1 MNEPDTP
8 SGERRLSKLSWREWT
23 VVILLLAWLIST
35 APIVGVQAVVP
46 AGIAILINAAW
57 VLAQLILF
65 AVIGL
70 IGGWKL
76 GLAATYWLLFHIW
89 VPLFLIAGLLALPI
103 PAPLL
108 FGIGSLV
115 PVGIILLSLL
125 TWKLAPRFDDPHLA
139 KGMGVVGIMG
149 GTLWLIVFG
158 VLAVYLGTL

>member
-1 MNEPDTP
+1 MSSPDTP
-8 SGERRLSKLSWREWT
+8 SGERRASKLSRREWAA
-23 VVILLLAWLIST
+23 VILLLAWSIST

-46 AGIAILINAAW
+46 AGVAIPINAAW

-65 AVIGL
+65 AAIDV

-76 GLAATYWLLFHIW
+76 GLTAAYWLLFHIW
-89 VPLFLIAGLLALPI
+89 IPLFLVAVLLALPI

-108 FGIGSLV
+108 FEIGSLI
-115 PVGIILLSLL
+115 PVGILLLSLL
-125 TWKLAPRFDDPHLA
+125 TWKLAPRFDDPDLA

-149 GTLWLIVFG
+149 GILWLIVFG